1 MTTQPKPF
9 IEPNATAS
17 DMAAQE
23 SLSADSLPADIA

>member
-1 MTTQPKPF
+1 MTTQPKSF

-23 SLSADSLPADIA
+23 SLSDDSLPADIT